1 MSYKN
6 KYLKYK
12 NKYLALKNQLG
23 GTTNAAET
31 VPIKCEKGEYDEEKK
46 DCNEP
51 FPCLDSESRCLN
63 KNGDTLPIGSYYYV
77 ISIGDESLKGNVT
90 LIR

>member
-1 MSYKN
+1 MDYKD

-31 VPIKCEKGEYDEEKK
+31 VTTKCEKGEYDEEK
-46 DCNEP
+46 NIAMSH
-51 FPCLDSESRCLN
+51 FH
-63 KNGDTLPIGSYYYV
+63 V
-77 ISIGDESLKGNVT
+77 
-90 LIR
+90 